1 MSVEQNKTIVHRL
14 MEEDISQGNLAVADE
29 IIHPDF
35 FDHTNPPG
43 MQHGINGH
51 KAIVALFRASFPD
64 LQWQIDDM
72 LAVDDKVVIRT
83 TMRGTHRGE
92 FFGIPPTGRHVVVS
106 GTHVLRLAGGK
117 IVEHWGN
124 NDDLGL
130 IRQIGALPALEPAVA

>member
-1 MSVEQNKTIVHRL
+1 MSAEYNKTIVRRL

-29 IIHPDF
+29 IIDAHF

-43 MQHGINGH
+43 MQHGIKGH

-64 LQWQIDDM
+64 LEWRIDDL
-72 LAVDDKVVIRT
+72 LADGDKVVIRT
-83 TMRGTHRGE
+83 TMRGTQRGE
-92 FFGIPPTGRHVVVS
+92 FFGIPPTGKHVVVP
-106 GTHVLRLAGGK
+106 GIHVLRIAGGK

-130 IRQIGALPALEPAVA
+130 MRQLGMTLSPEQNAA

>member
-1 MSVEQNKTIVHRL
+1 MSAEHNKAIVRRL

-29 IIHPDF
+29 IIDPAF

-43 MQHGINGH
+43 MQHGIQGH
-51 KAIVALFRASFPD
+51 KAIVTLFRASFPD

-72 LAVDDKVVIRT
+72 LADGDKVVVRT
-83 TMRGTHRGE
+83 TMRGTQLGE
-92 FFGIPPTGRHVVVS
+92 FFGLPPTGKHVVVS
-106 GTHVLRLAGGK
+106 GMHLLRLANGK

-130 IRQIGALPALEPAVA
+130 MQQLGESPAPTQGGV

>member
-1 MSVEQNKTIVHRL
+1 MSTELNKAIVRRL
-14 MEEDISQGNLAVADE
+14 MEEDISQGNLAVAE
-29 IIHPDF
+29 QIIDPAF

-43 MQHGINGH
+43 MQHGIAGH
-51 KAIVALFRASFPD
+51 NAIVALFRASFPD

-83 TMRGTHRGE
+83 TMRGTQLGE
-92 FFGIPPTGRHVVVS
+92 FFGIPPTGRHVIVS
-106 GTHVLRLAGGK
+106 GIHVLRLVRGK

-130 IRQIGALPALEPAVA
+130 MRQIGALPAPEQAVA

>member
-1 MSVEQNKTIVHRL
+1 MSAEHNMSIVRRL

-29 IIHPDF
+29 IIDPNF
-35 FDHTNPPG
+35 FDHTNPPD
-43 MQHGINGH
+43 MQHGVTGH

-72 LAVDDKVVIRT
+72 LADGDRVVIRT
-83 TMRGTHRGE
+83 TMRGTQRGE
-92 FFGIPPTGRHVVVS
+92 FFGIPPTGKHVIVS
-106 GTHVLRLAGGK
+106 GTHMLRLADGK

-130 IRQIGALPALEPAVA
+130 MRQLGVIPG